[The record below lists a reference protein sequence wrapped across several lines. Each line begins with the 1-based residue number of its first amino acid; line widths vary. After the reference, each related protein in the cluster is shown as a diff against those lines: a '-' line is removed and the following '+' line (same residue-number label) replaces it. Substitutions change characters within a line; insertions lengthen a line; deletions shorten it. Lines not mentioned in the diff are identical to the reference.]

1 MIYTLNDP
9 ATIGQLAEKYAHLQ
23 ELKKKL
29 DTELATVENSLR
41 RAGLLASGRPR
52 LAPTHT
58 LAETREAH
66 RRWAAGERDN
76 QWVIDGERQYQRE
89 RKAAQKAAV
98 A

>member
-1 MIYTLNDP
+1 MIYTLTDP
-9 ATIGQLAEKYAHLQ
+9 GTIGSLAERYAHLQ

-29 DTELATVENSLR
+29 DTELSIVENGLR

-58 LAETREAH
+58 LQESREAH
-66 RRWAAGERDN
+66 RRWQAGERDN

-89 RKAAQKAAV
+89 RKMAQKAGA